1 MISKRYYHK
10 SENSLME
17 EKSQLHAHPSAC
29 AVLPI
34 GAEEREI
41 EGVKTDLANLYK
53 VAKFSSRN
61 FQMTSQNTPVC
72 AKYIMGIKTPVNLFL
87 PPHLSTQL
95 LKFFLSNTLFWKIR
109 NSLSPWDAFP
119 FEQYLSIASLTL
131 WLLLRSSYNAYKIK
145 EVKVCK
151 HWI

>member
-1 MISKRYYHK
+1 
-10 SENSLME
+10 ME

-87 PPHLSTQL
+87 PPRLSTQL
-95 LKFFLSNTLFWKIR
+95 LKFFLSNTLF
-109 NSLSPWDAFP
+109 
-119 FEQYLSIASLTL
+119 
-131 WLLLRSSYNAYKIK
+131 
-145 EVKVCK
+145 
-151 HWI
+151 